1 MQPPA
6 TTPFTATSDGGEK
19 KVEKKLPKNL
29 EGVGVELY
37 ICSEEGGIIIGC
49 AGDYALM
56 LIAPA
61 ADGGS
66 SDSSGN
72 MRL

>member
-1 MQPPA
+1 MA
-6 TTPFTATSDGGEK
+6 SASYG
-19 KVEKKLPKNL
+19 
-29 EGVGVELY
+29 
-37 ICSEEGGIIIGC
+37 SEESGDIIGC

-56 LIAPA
+56 QIAPA

-72 MRL
+72 MRLWVARRSITIGVRRKTYWCQGQKVLVFR

>member
-1 MQPPA
+1 MG
-6 TTPFTATSDGGEK
+6 SG
-19 KVEKKLPKNL
+19 
-29 EGVGVELY
+29 LY
-37 ICSEEGGIIIGC
+37 ICSEEGVIIGC

-56 LIAPA
+56 QIAPA

-72 MRL
+72 MRLWVAWHSITIGVRGKTYWCQGQKVLVFR